1 MLKDIASR
9 FLLALL
15 SIETILQE
23 TTIYRRRQRLSAVK
37 NGLGLGGV
45 YETTLGRIKAQGGD
59 KARLGMAALM
69 WISHSR
75 RPLQVDEICHAIAI
89 RIGSNDLGSNDIPAI
104 STLLGCCQ
112 GLFTVDKGASTVRL
126 IHFTLQEYLCTLPDF
141 DRAHS
146 TIAET
151 CLMYLNSQHVKD
163 LSADSTPDPLSTP
176 FLEYSSLYWGTHMRM
191 ELSDLVKTFALE
203 LLDQFDGH
211 ISAKSLWNSINAES
225 PSDYYR
231 CDNPFSA
238 LHCISYF
245 GITEIANT
253 LIKMKRWDVNQRD
266 SAGMT
271 PLIWAARYGHEE
283 VVRLLLREK
292 HIRPDRQD
300 TNDGRTALSWAAENG
315 HEGVV
320 KLFLGPQFVDPGS
333 IGRLWGKSPQV
344 AGILFGRRYVN
355 PDSSS
360 KSGRTPLSCA
370 ARNGHDGIVKRLLRR
385 KDVNP
390 NSSSKF
396 GETPLSWAAGN
407 GHEETVKLLL
417 EREDVNPDIPNTENG
432 RTPLSY
438 AAGRG
443 HERIVKL
450 LLEREDLNPDI
461 PEKKKGRTPLSLA
474 AEKGHEGIV
483 KLLLERKDL
492 NPDIPGTKY
501 GRTPLSLAAE
511 KGYEGIVKLLL
522 EREDVNP
529 DISDTKYGRTP
540 LSLAAGRGHE
550 GAVRQLLERE
560 DLSPDIPDTESGRTP
575 LSVAAERGYEEIV
588 RLILGRKDVNP
599 NSSGKSGETPLTL
612 AAEYGHD
619 RVVELLRA

>member
-1 MLKDIASR
+1 
-9 FLLALL
+9 
-15 SIETILQE
+15 
-23 TTIYRRRQRLSAVK
+23 VK

-45 YETTLGRIKAQGGD
+45 YEATLGRIKAQGGD

-69 WISHSR
+69 WISYSR

-89 RIGSNDLGSNDIPAI
+89 RIGSNDLGSDDIPAI

-112 GLFTVDKGASTVRL
+112 GLVTVDKGASTVRL

-141 DRAHS
+141 DGAHS

-151 CLMYLNSQHVKD
+151 CLTYLNSQHVKD
-163 LSADSTPDPLSTP
+163 PSTSSPDPRGAPL
-176 FLEYSSLYWGTHMRM
+176 LEYSSLYWGTHMRM

-211 ISAKSLWNSINAES
+211 ISAKSLWKSINAGS

-231 CDNPFSA
+231 GDKPFSA

-245 GITEIANT
+245 GIADIANT

-320 KLFLGPQFVDPGS
+320 RLFLGSQFVDPGS
-333 IGRLWGKSPQV
+333 IGRRWGRAPQV
-344 AGILFGRRYVN
+344 AGLLFGRRYVN

-360 KSGRTPLSCA
+360 KSGRTPLSWA
-370 ARNGHDGIVKRLLRR
+370 TGNGHEGIVKRLLRR

-390 NSSSKF
+390 N
-396 GETPLSWAAGN
+396 
-407 GHEETVKLLL
+407 
-417 EREDVNPDIPNTENG
+417 IPNTKYG

-443 HERIVKL
+443 HEGIVKL

-461 PEKKKGRTPLSLA
+461 PDTEKGRTPLSLAAGKGHEGIVKLLLEREDLNPDIPDTKKGRTPLSLA
-474 AEKGHEGIV
+474 AGRGHEGIV

-492 NPDIPGTKY
+492 NPDVP
-501 GRTPLSLAAE
+501 
-511 KGYEGIVKLLL
+511 
-522 EREDVNP
+522 
-529 DISDTKYGRTP
+529 DTKYGRTP
-540 LSLAAGRGHE
+540 LSLAAQEGHEGIVKLLLGRKDVNPNIPSKNYGRTPLSFAVEGGHE
-550 GAVRQLLERE
+550 GAVKLLLERE
-560 DLSPDIPDTESGRTP
+560 DLNPDIPDTEYGLTP
-575 LSVAAERGYEEIV
+575 LSFAAEEGYEGIV
-588 RLILGRKDVNP
+588 KLLLGLKDVNP

-612 AAEYGHD
+612 AAENGHD
-619 RVVELLRA
+619 RVVELLQARHS